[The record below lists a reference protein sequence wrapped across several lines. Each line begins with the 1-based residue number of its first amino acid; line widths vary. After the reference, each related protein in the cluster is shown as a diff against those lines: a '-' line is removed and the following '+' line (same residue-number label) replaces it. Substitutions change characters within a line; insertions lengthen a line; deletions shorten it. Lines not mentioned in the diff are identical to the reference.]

1 MVTWLLLFVGGAA
14 TAEELPRL
22 GRLTVYS
29 GGYWLLTWTFA
40 GLCIYCVWQAWQH
53 KQQRALAGKGVWL
66 HPQLVPCARRGAR
79 LPWLLRH
86 ERLAVLGFLG
96 RGQGTAL
103 LTSPSSD
110 T

>member
-1 MVTWLLLFVGGAA
+1 MNRCIVVTWLLLFVGGAA

-22 GRLTVYS
+22 GRLTVYF

-66 HPQLVPCARRGAR
+66 RTSRCSPT
-79 LPWLLRH
+79 
-86 ERLAVLGFLG
+86 LAI
-96 RGQGTAL
+96 TA
-103 LTSPSSD
+103 
-110 T
+110 